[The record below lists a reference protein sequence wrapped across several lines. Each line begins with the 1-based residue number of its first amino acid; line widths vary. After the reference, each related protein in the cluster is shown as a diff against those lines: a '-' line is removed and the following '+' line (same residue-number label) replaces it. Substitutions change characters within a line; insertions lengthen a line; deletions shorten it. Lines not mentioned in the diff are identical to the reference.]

1 MDVVDDQP
9 QPKEPL
15 PDGDATE
22 QPAAGA
28 EEHHETCIDTEEL
41 QLMFQKSPSIVKC
54 EQEQLSPREALILV
68 MVFFVV
74 VVVVTLGMISGD
86 VMKERD
92 KCYAE
97 LQNVSNRLETAD
109 KDFFVRNLC
118 LKDTCVHTAARMLTV
133 LDTSVKPC
141 DDFYK
146 YACGGWQ
153 GSNPQP
159 PDQSPWGVKEKIEL
173 DIRKQILKTLK
184 EPITKEEND
193 QSAIKKMKVL
203 YQSCSNTNAIDKAG
217 KSLVYTGIS
226 TIGGWTMSGGRSNWD
241 ITDGL
246 SKLHFSYSSDAL
258 FYPFVAPNPYD
269 RKKYVIQIAKSGLG
283 IPNAADYS
291 DPNKSIVQ
299 AYKEYMMTVAREL
312 GQGDPNRVTFAQ
324 QVFEVEKDLSEIITL
339 TDTNQGG
346 YENTTIEELQT
357 IAGQIEWIK
366 YFTAAG
372 FAVNKNTKVLVAS
385 KEYLKRVFSMVSRVE
400 KSKLNN
406 YFVWKLAMSL
416 AMDLPKEFRDAA
428 STYVMAM
435 SGTTTPKPRW
445 EYCFN
450 SVDSYMGLA
459 LGAVYI
465 KHHFRNKTKEQVT
478 WMVDEFQATMKE
490 TIENSDWLEESAKE
504 KSSSKID
511 SLVKKIGYPKILESE
526 AKLDDYYKYINI
538 WFGDA
543 YSKILTNIMQG
554 QTNKM
559 IQLLHEPVDPDEW
572 AIGLHSTNA
581 YYSAIANEIVLPA
594 GLLTLPFFDENNLQF
609 INYAGTGFV
618 IGHELMHAF
627 DNKGD
632 LSMAEVWGSSNY
644 TEAYDAKKTCLT
656 GYLTRQGIKDSNQA
670 KAHILQEEM
679 ADLDGLATAFRAY
692 RSWSWKQGGEKVLP
706 GMQKTADQLFF
717 ISYAQSWC
725 ESTSPEGRKG
735 VSNGN
740 IPSDLRVRAAV
751 SHSKDFATAFDC
763 SHKSQMNVQ
772 PKCTMW

>member
-1 MDVVDDQP
+1 MPEPENGSVEETKEDKCLDLDEIRKNLMGKFEVIVDCFDQE
-9 QPKEPL
+9 K
-15 PDGDATE
+15 
-22 QPAAGA
+22 
-28 EEHHETCIDTEEL
+28 
-41 QLMFQKSPSIVKC
+41 
-54 EQEQLSPREALILV
+54 LSKREAVLLVIIFIIGATAVSVGLIV
-68 MVFFVV
+68 
-74 VVVVTLGMISGD
+74 GD
-86 VMKERD
+86 IMKERD
-92 KCYAE
+92 DCLIFNENVTTRMNAAE
-97 LQNVSNRLETAD
+97 MDMYVREICLED
-109 KDFFVRNLC
+109 VCVR
-118 LKDTCVHTAARMLTV
+118 KASQMMYD
-133 LDTSVKPC
+133 LDTSVTPC
-141 DDFYK
+141 TNFYK
-146 YACGGWQ
+146 YACGGWVN
-153 GSNPQP
+153 SNPVP
-159 PDQSPWGVKEKIEL
+159 TDQKVWGVRQKVEYAIRDKIRARLESPL
-173 DIRKQILKTLK
+173 DRTLANRLDSAVRKMT
-184 EPITKEEND
+184 
-193 QSAIKKMKVL
+193 VL
-203 YQSCSNTNAIDKAG
+203 YKSCMDEETIDKAG
-217 KSLVYTGIS
+217 TSMIWDAITK
-226 TIGGWTMSGGRSNWD
+226 IGGWAMQGGRSNWD